1 MQSKKEEY
9 VLKCILLCLGIL
21 LLPLLV
27 FGIHL
32 NIHRH
37 SYFAWKERVHSSG
50 PWAEPSVW
58 AGEDG
63 GFYLVSREDG
73 SGGCEVTAY
82 LETGAG
88 WEELRAVT
96 SEGVRTLFLR
106 DGEGDSVYTGEFD
119 VRGDVM
125 TLESLEDADCREVM
139 GETELAKLP
148 DAPIT
153 QAGE

>member
-1 MQSKKEEY
+1 MKDGTA
-9 VLKCILLCLGIL
+9 KCILLCLGIL
-21 LLPLLV
+21 LLPLLA
-27 FGIHL
+27 FGVYL

-37 SYFAWKERVHSSG
+37 SYFDWQERVYSSG

-73 SGGCEVTAY
+73 SGGCKVTAY
-82 LETGAG
+82 LVTESGC
-88 WEELRAVT
+88 EEFRAT
-96 SEGVRTLFLR
+96 MSEGVRTLFLR
-106 DGEGDSVYTGEFD
+106 DGEGHSVYTGEFD

-125 TLESLEDADCREVM
+125 TLESLEDADGREVM

-148 DAPIT
+148 DAPST
-153 QAGE
+153 QSGE

>member
-1 MQSKKEEY
+1 M
-9 VLKCILLCLGIL
+9 GIL

-27 FGIHL
+27 LGIHL

-37 SYFAWKERVHSSG
+37 RYFAWQERVYSTG
-50 PWAEPSVW
+50 PWAGPSVW

-73 SGGCEVTAY
+73 SGGCKVTAY

-125 TLESLEDADCREVM
+125 TLESLEDADGREVM

>member
-1 MQSKKEEY
+1 MKDGTA
-9 VLKCILLCLGIL
+9 KCILLCMGIL

-27 FGIHL
+27 LGIHL

-37 SYFAWKERVHSSG
+37 KYFAWQERVYSTG
-50 PWAEPSVW
+50 PWAGPSVW

-73 SGGCEVTAY
+73 SGGCKVTAY

-96 SEGVRTLFLR
+96 GEGVRTLFLR

-125 TLESLEDADCREVM
+125 TLESLEDADGREVM

-153 QAGE
+153 QSGE

>member
-1 MQSKKEEY
+1 MNEGNA
-9 VLKCILLCLGIL
+9 KCILLCMGIL

-27 FGIHL
+27 LGIHL

-37 SYFAWKERVHSSG
+37 KYFAWQERVYSTG
-50 PWAEPSVW
+50 PWAGPSVW
-58 AGEDG
+58 AGEGDG
-63 GFYLVSREDG
+63 IYLVSREDG
-73 SGGCEVTAY
+73 RGGCEVTAY

-125 TLESLEDADCREVM
+125 TLESLEDADGREVM

>member
-1 MQSKKEEY
+1 MNEGNA
-9 VLKCILLCLGIL
+9 KCILLCLGVL
-21 LLPLLV
+21 LLPLLA
-27 FGIHL
+27 FGVYL

-37 SYFAWKERVHSSG
+37 SYFDWQERVYSSG

-125 TLESLEDADCREVM
+125 TLESLEDADGREVM

>member
-1 MQSKKEEY
+1 MNEGNA
-9 VLKCILLCLGIL
+9 KCILLCMGIL

-27 FGIHL
+27 LGIHL

-37 SYFAWKERVHSSG
+37 KYFAWQERVYSTG
-50 PWAEPSVW
+50 PWAGPSVW

-125 TLESLEDADCREVM
+125 TLESLEDADGREVM

>member
-1 MQSKKEEY
+1 MKDGTA
-9 VLKCILLCLGIL
+9 KCILLCMGIL

-27 FGIHL
+27 LGIHL

-37 SYFAWKERVHSSG
+37 RYFAWQERVYSTG
-50 PWAEPSVW
+50 PWAGPSVW

-73 SGGCEVTAY
+73 SGGCKVTAY

-125 TLESLEDADCREVM
+125 TLESLEDADGREVM

>member
-1 MQSKKEEY
+1 MKDGTA
-9 VLKCILLCLGIL
+9 KCILLCLGIL
-21 LLPLLV
+21 LLPLLA
-27 FGIHL
+27 FGVYL

-37 SYFAWKERVHSSG
+37 SYFDWQERVYSSG

-73 SGGCEVTAY
+73 SGGCKVTAY

-125 TLESLEDADCREVM
+125 TLESLEDADGREVM

>member
-1 MQSKKEEY
+1 MNEGNA
-9 VLKCILLCLGIL
+9 KCILLCLGIL
-21 LLPLLV
+21 LLPLLA
-27 FGIHL
+27 FGVYL

-37 SYFAWKERVHSSG
+37 SYFDWQERVYSSG

-73 SGGCEVTAY
+73 SGGCKVTAY

-125 TLESLEDADCREVM
+125 TIDGLTDAAGNAAL
-139 GETELAKLP
+139 GETSLVRMVEGQTAK
-148 DAPIT
+148 AR
-153 QAGE
+153 GR

>member
-1 MQSKKEEY
+1 M
-9 VLKCILLCLGIL
+9 
-21 LLPLLV
+21 
-27 FGIHL
+27 
-32 NIHRH
+32 
-37 SYFAWKERVHSSG
+37 
-50 PWAEPSVW
+50 
-58 AGEDG
+58 
-63 GFYLVSREDG
+63 
-73 SGGCEVTAY
+73 TAY

-125 TLESLEDADCREVM
+125 TLESLEDADGREVM

-153 QAGE
+153 QSGE

>member
-1 MQSKKEEY
+1 MNEGNA
-9 VLKCILLCLGIL
+9 KCILLCLGVL
-21 LLPLLV
+21 MLPLLV
-27 FGIHL
+27 LGIHL

-37 SYFAWKERVHSSG
+37 NYFAWQERVYSTG
-50 PWAEPSVW
+50 PWAGPSVW

-73 SGGCEVTAY
+73 SGGCKVTAY

-96 SEGVRTLFLR
+96 GEGVRTLFLR

-125 TLESLEDADCREVM
+125 TLESLEDADGREVM

-153 QAGE
+153 QSGE

>member
-1 MQSKKEEY
+1 MKDGTA
-9 VLKCILLCLGIL
+9 KCILLCLGIL
-21 LLPLLV
+21 LLPLLA
-27 FGIHL
+27 FGVYL

-37 SYFAWKERVHSSG
+37 SYFDWQERVYSSG

-73 SGGCEVTAY
+73 RGGCKVTAY

-96 SEGVRTLFLR
+96 GEGVRTLFLR

-125 TLESLEDADCREVM
+125 TLESLEDADGREVM

-153 QAGE
+153 QSGE